1 MDRLRDRANKGVT
14 TQKVLDGRSIAFI
27 GGGAMAGAMIGGLL
41 GSHTVDAKAITASDP
56 HGDRTQDLE
65 KRFGVATTAE
75 NLKAAKNA
83 DIVILSVKP
92 QMLRFVFRD
101 LCGKLRKDALV
112 LSIIAGARIESMTQ
126 GLKHP
131 SIVR

>member
-1 MDRLRDRANKGVT
+1 MEKVASMAEKRAANA
-14 TQKVLDGRSIAFI
+14 LSGRSIAFI

-41 GSHTVDAKAITASDP
+41 NSHAVDPKAVTASDP
-56 HGDRTQDLE
+56 HADRVQDLE
-65 KRFGVATTAE
+65 KRFGVATTSD
-75 NLKAAKNA
+75 NLKAAHNA

-112 LSIIAGARIESMTQ
+112 LSIIAGARVDSMTQ
-126 GLKHP
+126 GDRK
-131 SIVR
+131 SVV

>member
-1 MDRLRDRANKGVT
+1 MEKVASMSEKRAANALAGK
-14 TQKVLDGRSIAFI
+14 SIAFI

-41 GSHTVDAKAITASDP
+41 NSHAVEAKSVTASDP
-56 HGDRTQDLE
+56 HADRAQDLE
-65 KRFGVATTAE
+65 NRFGVATTND

-101 LCGKLRKDALV
+101 VCGKLRKDALV
-112 LSIIAGARIESMTQ
+112 LSIIAGARIDSMAQ
-126 GLKHP
+126 GFKHP